1 MATAIGK
8 SESKKSRDMKKK
20 NKRLLYYCLAVVL
33 LALAGYQGYQ
43 KNSFYKSA
51 YNDELPTEQSTSSGQ
66 KEIQDGKE
74 YQSTGDLSLL
84 DVKLPAGLDNQ
95 TVCYKAITVYFNKS
109 YRVPNCVAYELT
121 STMTSM
127 ADSKDAENRANYK
140 FERDHDVKGCPDWW
154 DYKDSG
160 YTRGHMAPAMDMRWN
175 KTAMEECFL
184 MTNICPQLD
193 EMNDGEWR
201 HVEEAV
207 HKWSRTAKRLI
218 VFTGPIFSDDMDRI
232 GKRYDIAVPERFF
245 KVVYSPEQNRAIAFV
260 MENKALPNSW
270 TNYATTID
278 KVEELTGYDFLASL
292 EDKVE
297 NVIESKEN
305 IKDWPKYY
313 PRR

>member
-1 MATAIGK
+1 MT
-8 SESKKSRDMKKK
+8 MKKK
-20 NKRLLYYCLAVVL
+20 QKRSIYYALAVL
-33 LALAGYQGYQ
+33 LLGLAGYHGYQ
-43 KNSFYKSA
+43 KTGFYKSA
-51 YNDELPTEQSTSSGQ
+51 YNDELPTEQSNQQQTYQ
-66 KEIQDGKE
+66 EGKE
-74 YQSTGDLSLL
+74 YQSTGDLGLL
-84 DVKLPAGLDNQ
+84 DVILPDNLENQ
-95 TVCYKAITVYFNKS
+95 TVRYKAITVYFNKN

-127 ADSKDAENRANYK
+127 ADSREAENRADYK

-154 DYKDSG
+154 DYKESG
-160 YTRGHMAPAMDMRWN
+160 YTRGHMAPAMDMRWD
-175 KTAMEECFL
+175 KTAMAQCFL

-207 HKWSRTAKRLI
+207 HKWSRTADRLI
-218 VFTGPIFSDDMDRI
+218 IFTGPIFSDNMDRI
-232 GKRYDIAVPERFF
+232 GKHYNIVVPERFF
-245 KVVYSPEQNRAIAFV
+245 KVIYSPNQNRAIAFV
-260 MENKALPNSW
+260 MENKPIPNSW

-278 KVEELTGYDFLASL
+278 KVEELTGYDFLPSL

-297 NVIESKEN
+297 DVIESKEN

>member
-1 MATAIGK
+1 
-8 SESKKSRDMKKK
+8 MKKK
-20 NKRLLYYCLAVVL
+20 QKRSLYYVLALAL
-33 LALAGYQGYQ
+33 LALAGYHGYQ

-51 YNDELPTEQSTSSGQ
+51 YDDKLPTTEQSQTD
-66 KEIQDGKE
+66 EPEGKE

-84 DVKLPAGLDNQ
+84 DVKLPEQLTNE
-95 TVCYKAITVYFNKS
+95 TVRYKYMTVYFNKD

-127 ADSKDAENRANYK
+127 ADSREAENRANYQ
-140 FERDHDVKGCPDWW
+140 FERDRNVNGCPDWW
-154 DYKDSG
+154 EYKESG

-175 KTAMEECFL
+175 KTAMEQCFL

-207 HKWSRTAKRLI
+207 HKWSRTADRLI
-218 VFTGPIFSDDMDRI
+218 IFTGPIFSDDMDRI
-232 GKRYDIAVPERFF
+232 GKHDDIVVPERFF
-245 KVVYSPEQNRAIAFV
+245 KVVYSPNHNRAIAFV
-260 MENKALPNSW
+260 MENKYMPNSW

-278 KVEELTGYDFLASL
+278 EVEQLTGYNFLSTL

>member
-1 MATAIGK
+1 
-8 SESKKSRDMKKK
+8 MKKK
-20 NKRLLYYCLAVVL
+20 QKKNLYFALLAVL
-33 LALAGYQGYQ
+33 LALAGYQSYQ
-43 KNSFYKSA
+43 KNGFYKSA
-51 YNDELPTEQSTSSGQ
+51 YNDELPAEQTTTQ
-66 KEIQDGKE
+66 QQDGQEGKD
-74 YQSTGDLSLL
+74 YQSTGDASLL
-84 DVKLPAGLDNQ
+84 DVKLPERLDNQ
-95 TVCYKAITVYFNKS
+95 TVHYKAITVYFNKY

-121 STMTSM
+121 NTMTAM
-127 ADSKDAENRANYK
+127 ADSRDAENRADYK
-140 FERDHDVKGCPDWW
+140 FERDHNVKGCPDWW

-175 KTAMEECFL
+175 KTAMEQCFL

-218 VFTGPIFSDDMDRI
+218 VFTGPILTNDMERI
-232 GKRYDIAVPERFF
+232 GKHNDIAVPKSFF

-260 MENKALPNSW
+260 MENKKMPNSW

-278 KVEELTGYDFLASL
+278 KVEALTGYDFLTSL

-297 NVIESKEN
+297 DVIESKEN
-305 IKDWPKYY
+305 IKNWPAYY

>member
-1 MATAIGK
+1 
-8 SESKKSRDMKKK
+8 MKKK
-20 NKRLLYYCLAVVL
+20 QKRSLYYVLALAL
-33 LALAGYQGYQ
+33 LALAGYHGYQ

-51 YNDELPTEQSTSSGQ
+51 YDDKLPTTEQSQTD
-66 KEIQDGKE
+66 EPEGKE

-84 DVKLPAGLDNQ
+84 DVKLPEQLTNE
-95 TVCYKAITVYFNKS
+95 TVRYKYMTVYFNKD

-127 ADSKDAENRANYK
+127 ADSREAENRANYQ
-140 FERDHDVKGCPDWW
+140 FERDRNVKGCPDWW
-154 DYKDSG
+154 EYKESG

-175 KTAMEECFL
+175 KTAMEQCFL

-207 HKWSRTAKRLI
+207 HKWSRTADRLI
-218 VFTGPIFSDDMDRI
+218 IFTGPIFSDDMERI
-232 GKRYDIAVPERFF
+232 GKHDDIVVPERFF
-245 KVVYSPEQNRAIAFV
+245 KVVYSPNHNRAIAFV
-260 MENKALPNSW
+260 MENKYMPNSW

-278 KVEELTGYDFLASL
+278 EVEQLTGYNFLSTL

>member
-1 MATAIGK
+1 MT
-8 SESKKSRDMKKK
+8 MKKK
-20 NKRLLYYCLAVVL
+20 QKRSIYYALAVL
-33 LALAGYQGYQ
+33 LLGLAGYHGYQ
-43 KNSFYKSA
+43 KTGFYKSA
-51 YNDELPTEQSTSSGQ
+51 YNDELPTEQTTQ
-66 KEIQDGKE
+66 QQTYQEGKE
-74 YQSTGDLSLL
+74 YQSTGDLGLL
-84 DVKLPAGLDNQ
+84 DVILPDNLENQ
-95 TVCYKAITVYFNKS
+95 TVRYKAITVYFNKN

-127 ADSKDAENRANYK
+127 ADSREAENRADYK

-154 DYKDSG
+154 DYKESG
-160 YTRGHMAPAMDMRWN
+160 YTRGHMAPAMDMRWD
-175 KTAMEECFL
+175 KTAMAQCFL

-207 HKWSRTAKRLI
+207 HKWSRTADRLI
-218 VFTGPIFSDDMDRI
+218 IFTGPIFSDNMDRI
-232 GKRYDIAVPERFF
+232 GKHYDIVVPERFF
-245 KVVYSPEQNRAIAFV
+245 KVIYSPNQNRAIAFV
-260 MENKALPNSW
+260 MENKPIPNSW

-278 KVEELTGYDFLASL
+278 KVEELTGYDFLPSL

-297 NVIESKEN
+297 DVIESKEN

>member
-1 MATAIGK
+1 MSRKT
-8 SESKKSRDMKKK
+8 KKILYLVGA
-20 NKRLLYYCLAVVL
+20 LLL
-33 LALAGYQGYQ
+33 LLAGYKGFGS

-51 YNDELPTEQSTSSGQ
+51 YNDELPTEQTEQ
-66 KEIQDGKE
+66 PQQDKQEGKE
-74 YQSTGDLSLL
+74 YQSTGDLGLL
-84 DVKLPAGLDNQ
+84 DVKLPANLENQ
-95 TVCYKAITVYFNKS
+95 TVRYKAITVYFNKN

-127 ADSKDAENRANYK
+127 ADSREAENRANYK

-154 DYKDSG
+154 DYKESG

-175 KTAMEECFL
+175 KTAMEQCFL

-207 HKWSRTAKRLI
+207 HKWSRTAGRLI
-218 VFTGPIFSDDMDRI
+218 IFTGPIFSDDMEFI
-232 GKRYDIAVPERFF
+232 GKHDDIAVPKSFF
-245 KVVYSPEQNRAIAFV
+245 KVVYSPSQNRAIAFV
-260 MENKALPNSW
+260 MENKAIPNSW

-278 KVEELTGYDFLASL
+278 KVEQLTGYNFLSSL

-297 NVIESKEN
+297 DVIESKEN

>member
-1 MATAIGK
+1 MNRKT
-8 SESKKSRDMKKK
+8 KKILYLVGA
-20 NKRLLYYCLAVVL
+20 LLL
-33 LALAGYQGYQ
+33 LLAGYKGFGN

-51 YNDELPTEQSTSSGQ
+51 YNDELPTEQT
-66 KEIQDGKE
+66 EQDKQEGKE
-74 YQSTGDLSLL
+74 YQSTGDLGLL
-84 DVKLPAGLDNQ
+84 DVKLPANLENQ
-95 TVCYKAITVYFNKS
+95 TVRYKAITVYFNKN

-127 ADSKDAENRANYK
+127 ADSREAENRANYK

-154 DYKDSG
+154 DYKESG

-175 KTAMEECFL
+175 KTAMEQCFL

-207 HKWSRTAKRLI
+207 HKWSRTAGRI
-218 VFTGPIFSDDMDRI
+218 IIFTGPIFSDDMEFI
-232 GKRYDIAVPERFF
+232 GKHDDIAVPKSFF
-245 KVVYSPEQNRAIAFV
+245 KVVYSPSQNRAIAFV
-260 MENKALPNSW
+260 MENKAIPNSW

-278 KVEELTGYDFLASL
+278 KVEQLTGYNFLSSL

-297 NVIESKEN
+297 DVIESKEN